1 MIIKLG
7 HNRLKLN
14 LFPTLVFLV
23 LFTLLISLGLW
34 QLDRAEEKRQLL
46 KLNDKRSSTQILLL
60 TGETPDNPNKLRY
73 REVQLSGTYDEEH
86 QFLIDNQIVNGQPGY
101 FVMTPLVLSKS
112 GKAVLVN
119 RGWVPLKMNRSE
131 LPEISLPQNNIAV
144 KISGRINIFPSVG
157 IQLDGAEIPTPG
169 WPSVVQVVDH
179 EILSEKLGY
188 PLFGFQVELDPD
200 ENNGFVRQWHEARI
214 LTPERHQA
222 YAFQWFA
229 LAFTLCGLFFWINL
243 KTDIDE

>member
-7 HNRLKLN
+7 QNRLKLN
-14 LFPTLVFLV
+14 VFPTLVFLA
-23 LFTLLISLGLW
+23 LLALLIFLGLW

-101 FVMTPLVLSKS
+101 FVMTPLILSKS
-112 GKAVLVN
+112 SHAVLVN
-119 RGWVPLKMNRSE
+119 RGWVPLKKDRSQ
-131 LPEISLPQNNIAV
+131 LPEILLPEKTQV
-144 KISGRINIFPSVG
+144 KIKGRINTFPSVG
-157 IQLDGAEIPTPG
+157 IELAGAEIPTPG
-169 WPSVVQVVDH
+169 WPAVVQIIDQ
-179 EILSEKLGY
+179 EILLDRLGY
-188 PLFGFQVELDPD
+188 PLFSFQIELNPD
-200 ENNGFVRQWHEARI
+200 ENYGFVRQWHEARI
-214 LTPERHQA
+214 LTPEKHQA

-229 LAFTLCGLFFWINL
+229 LALTLFGLFFWINF
-243 KTDIDE
+243 KKEIDE